1 MEQHDGGVG
10 FTPQPA
16 IFAWLQDHKI
26 PEEMHDA
33 FTPFTPEEFGMVATS
48 LESLDTWMDNLLWPV
63 EANEAVLK
71 ARVRLLWQ
79 ACSRLTQCPA
89 KESPCVS
96 IMPSEPTAAVADAGW
111 VETFPKKLGAA
122 LVKSMVQK
130 FKARYPSESLA
141 PDVMPSARLLA
152 LVAKQLQD
160 RSIKYVPWKWRMSEE
175 QQDHMA
181 MLRPSKVPKLET
193 LLFDDIP
200 EREIPTSN
208 VGKCYMQEILGLLAT
223 AIALCEG
230 AHLHTL
236 KDMNRRFVQRCFDRL
251 PQESGLRCPSV
262 AEAQVADQRLWQQIA
277 HLYNEESCS
286 LDDAIHEVIVVRADL
301 QAMLMPRIVARV
313 LDLSMRE
320 SGSLESGWWVE
331 IMWGSW
337 VGCGNFGKKQN
348 SPLDFLFGFLGKYFH
363 LP

>member
-26 PEEMHDA
+26 PEEMRDA
-33 FTPFTPEEFGMVATS
+33 FTPFTPEDFGMVATS
-48 LESLDTWMDNLLWPV
+48 LESLDKWMDNLLWPV

-71 ARVRLLWQ
+71 ARV
-79 ACSRLTQCPA
+79 
-89 KESPCVS
+89 
-96 IMPSEPTAAVADAGW
+96 
-111 VETFPKKLGAA
+111 
-122 LVKSMVQK
+122 
-130 FKARYPSESLA
+130 RYPSESLA

-160 RSIKYVPWKWRMSEE
+160 RSIKCVPWKWRMSEE

-181 MLRPSKVPKLET
+181 MLRPSKVPKLES

-236 KDMNRRFVQRCFDRL
+236 KDMNRRSVQRCFDRF
-251 PQESGLRCPSV
+251 PQEP
-262 AEAQVADQRLWQQIA
+262 
-277 HLYNEESCS
+277 
-286 LDDAIHEVIVVRADL
+286 
-301 QAMLMPRIVARV
+301 
-313 LDLSMRE
+313 
-320 SGSLESGWWVE
+320 
-331 IMWGSW
+331 
-337 VGCGNFGKKQN
+337 
-348 SPLDFLFGFLGKYFH
+348 
-363 LP
+363 